1 MVMIYS
7 PIAIIVNILSM
18 ELLGNKELGIF
29 HAFCLEQL

>member
-7 PIAIIVNILSM
+7 PIIVNILSM